1 MEATITD
8 LINASAYGQ
17 NGVPHELWTHLRK
30 ESPVYWYA
38 QRGHT
43 PFWAITKHEDIM
55 EVSSQPDIFSNEA
68 GGIIVLNEAQIQS
81 FIEGGSGSPLAQMKT
96 IITMDPPEHRLYR
109 KVASGYFT
117 PRGVTNLDE
126 IVKSSAA
133 AIFDELPDEGEVDF
147 IETIAQKHPLRVLA
161 TILGIDEEQE
171 ERLLVITQE
180 LFGSE
185 DPDMQRQG
193 EDREAARKEL
203 GMEFYTLFDEI
214 IKDRRA
220 CPRDDLAT
228 MLANAELSDGCP
240 LGQLETLGYYLI
252 VFTAG
257 HDTTRNALSGA
268 ISAFLDHPDQFER
281 LRQDPSLS
289 KSAVDEIV
297 RWTTPVNYMKRQA
310 VQDYELRGQKIKA
323 GEELALFYCSANR
336 DEDVF
341 EDPFTFDIGRS
352 PNRHLG
358 FGWAEHYCLGAH
370 LAKASMKAL
379 TEEMVRR
386 IEWMEP
392 NGERTF
398 ISSNFVVGLKTLPVK
413 YKLKNGFN
421 WM

>member
-17 NGVPHELWTHLRK
+17 KGIPHDLWTHLRK

-55 EVSSQPDIFSNEA
+55 EVSSQPEIFSNEA

-81 FIEGGSGSPLAQMKT
+81 FLEGGSGSPLAQMKT
-96 IITMDPPEHRLYR
+96 IITMDPPEHRSYR

-126 IVKSSAA
+126 IVKSSAT

-147 IETIAQKHPLRVLA
+147 IEMIAQKHPLRVLA

-180 LFGSE
+180 LFGGE

-203 GMEFYTLFDEI
+203 GMEFYMLFDEI
-214 IKDRRA
+214 IKDRRD

-341 EDPFTFDIGRS
+341 EDPFTFDITRS

-392 NGERTF
+392 DGERTF

-413 YKLKNGFN
+413 YKLKSG
-421 WM
+421 

>member
-96 IITMDPPEHRLYR
+96 IITMDPPEHRSYR

-161 TILGIDEEQE
+161 TILGINEEQE

-180 LFGSE
+180 LFGGE

-203 GMEFYTLFDEI
+203 GMEFYMLFDEI

-341 EDPFTFDIGRS
+341 GDPFTFDIGRS

-413 YKLKNGFN
+413 YKLKNG
-421 WM
+421 

>member
-96 IITMDPPEHRLYR
+96 IITMDPPEHRSYR

-161 TILGIDEEQE
+161 TILGINEEQE

-180 LFGSE
+180 LFGGE

-398 ISSNFVVGLKTLPVK
+398 ISSNFVVGLKTLPAK
-413 YKLKNGFN
+413 YKLKNG
-421 WM
+421 

>member
-55 EVSSQPDIFSNEA
+55 EVSSQPDIFSSEA

-96 IITMDPPEHRLYR
+96 IITMDPPEHRSYR

-161 TILGIDEEQE
+161 TILGINEEQE

-180 LFGSE
+180 LFGGE

-203 GMEFYTLFDEI
+203 GMEFYMLFDEI

-310 VQDYELRGQKIKA
+310 VQDYELRGQNIKA

-413 YKLKNGFN
+413 YKLKNG
-421 WM
+421 

>member
-96 IITMDPPEHRLYR
+96 IITMDPPEHRSYR

-161 TILGIDEEQE
+161 TIIGINEEQE

-180 LFGSE
+180 LFGGE

-203 GMEFYTLFDEI
+203 GMEFYMLFDEI

-413 YKLKNGFN
+413 YKLKNG
-421 WM
+421 

>member
-17 NGVPHELWTHLRK
+17 NGVPHDLWTHLRE

-55 EVSSQPDIFSNEA
+55 EVSSQPDIFSSEA

-96 IITMDPPEHRLYR
+96 IITMDPPEHRAYR

-133 AIFDELPDEGEVDF
+133 AIFDDLPTEGEVDF
-147 IETIAQKHPLRVLA
+147 IEAIAQKHPLRVLA
-161 TILGIDEEQE
+161 TILGIDKEQE

-185 DPDMQRQG
+185 DPDMRRGG
-193 EDREAARKEL
+193 EDRETARKEL
-203 GMEFYTLFDEI
+203 GMEFYMLFDEI
-214 IKDRRA
+214 IKDRRS

-268 ISAFLDHPDQFER
+268 ISAFLDHPDEFER
-281 LRQDPSLS
+281 LRNDPGLS
-289 KSAVDEIV
+289 KAAVDEIV

-341 EDPFTFDIGRS
+341 DDPFTFDITRS

-386 IEWMEP
+386 IDWMEP

-413 YKLKNGFN
+413 YKLKDG
-421 WM
+421 

>member
-96 IITMDPPEHRLYR
+96 IITMDPPEHRSYR

-161 TILGIDEEQE
+161 TILGINEEQE

-180 LFGSE
+180 LFGGE

-203 GMEFYTLFDEI
+203 GMEFYMLFDEI

-379 TEEMVRR
+379 TEETVRR

-413 YKLKNGFN
+413 YKLKNG
-421 WM
+421 

>member
-96 IITMDPPEHRLYR
+96 IITMDPPEHRSYR

-126 IVKSSAA
+126 IVKSSAT

-161 TILGIDEEQE
+161 TILGINEEQE

-180 LFGSE
+180 LFGGE

-203 GMEFYTLFDEI
+203 GMEFYMLFDEI

-386 IEWMEP
+386 IDWMEP

-413 YKLKNGFN
+413 YKLKSG
-421 WM
+421 

>member
-96 IITMDPPEHRLYR
+96 IITMDPPEHRSYR

-161 TILGIDEEQE
+161 TILGINEEQE

-203 GMEFYTLFDEI
+203 GMEFYMLFDEI

-413 YKLKNGFN
+413 YKLKNG
-421 WM
+421 

>member
-1 MEATITD
+1 MEAIITD

-96 IITMDPPEHRLYR
+96 IITMDPPEHRSYR

-161 TILGIDEEQE
+161 TILGINEEQE

-180 LFGSE
+180 LFGGE

-193 EDREAARKEL
+193 EDREVARKEL
-203 GMEFYTLFDEI
+203 GMEFYMLFDEI

-413 YKLKNGFN
+413 YKLKNG
-421 WM
+421 

>member
-96 IITMDPPEHRLYR
+96 IITMDPPEHRSYR

-126 IVKSSAA
+126 IVKSSAV

-161 TILGIDEEQE
+161 TILGINEEQE

-180 LFGSE
+180 LFGGE

-203 GMEFYTLFDEI
+203 GMEFYMLFDEI

-413 YKLKNGFN
+413 YKLKNG
-421 WM
+421 

>member
-96 IITMDPPEHRLYR
+96 IITMDPPEHRSYR

-161 TILGIDEEQE
+161 TILGINEEQE

-203 GMEFYTLFDEI
+203 GMEFYMLFDEI

-281 LRQDPSLS
+281 LRKDPSLS

-413 YKLKNGFN
+413 YKLKNG
-421 WM
+421 

>member
-17 NGVPHELWTHLRK
+17 NGVPHDLWTHLRK

-96 IITMDPPEHRLYR
+96 IITMDPPEHRSYR

-161 TILGIDEEQE
+161 TILGINEEQE

-180 LFGSE
+180 LFGGE

-203 GMEFYTLFDEI
+203 GMEFYMLFDEI

-413 YKLKNGFN
+413 YKLKNG
-421 WM
+421 

>member
-96 IITMDPPEHRLYR
+96 IITMDPTEHRSYR

-133 AIFDELPDEGEVDF
+133 AIFDELPNEGEVDF

-161 TILGIDEEQE
+161 TILGINEEQE

-180 LFGSE
+180 LFGGE

-203 GMEFYTLFDEI
+203 GMEFYMLFDEI

-386 IEWMEP
+386 IDWMEP

-413 YKLKNGFN
+413 YKLKNG
-421 WM
+421 

>member
-55 EVSSQPDIFSNEA
+55 EISSQPDIFSNEA

-96 IITMDPPEHRLYR
+96 IITMDPPEHRSYR

-126 IVKSSAA
+126 IVKSSAT

-161 TILGIDEEQE
+161 TILGINEEQE

-310 VQDYELRGQKIKA
+310 VQDYELRGQNIKA

-413 YKLKNGFN
+413 YKLKNG
-421 WM
+421 

>member
-96 IITMDPPEHRLYR
+96 IITMDPPEHRSYR

-161 TILGIDEEQE
+161 TILGINEEQE

-180 LFGSE
+180 LFGGE

-203 GMEFYTLFDEI
+203 GMEFYMLFDEI

-297 RWTTPVNYMKRQA
+297 RWTTPVNYMKRLA

-386 IEWMEP
+386 IDWMEP

-413 YKLKNGFN
+413 YKLKNG
-421 WM
+421 

>member
-96 IITMDPPEHRLYR
+96 IITMDPPEHRSYR

-161 TILGIDEEQE
+161 TILGINEEQE

-203 GMEFYTLFDEI
+203 GMEFYMLFDEI

-341 EDPFTFDIGRS
+341 EDPFTFDIERS

-413 YKLKNGFN
+413 YKLKNG
-421 WM
+421 

>member
-17 NGVPHELWTHLRK
+17 NGVPHDLWTHLRE

-55 EVSSQPDIFSNEA
+55 EVSSQPDIFSSEA

-96 IITMDPPEHRLYR
+96 IITMDPPEHRSYR

-117 PRGVTNLDE
+117 PKGVTNLDE

-133 AIFDELPDEGEVDF
+133 AIFDDLPTEGEVDF
-147 IETIAQKHPLRVLA
+147 IEAIAQKHPLRVLA
-161 TILGIDEEQE
+161 TILGIDKEQE

-185 DPDMQRQG
+185 DPDMRRGG
-193 EDREAARKEL
+193 EDRETARKEL
-203 GMEFYTLFDEI
+203 GMEFYMLFDEI
-214 IKDRRA
+214 IKDRRS

-268 ISAFLDHPDQFER
+268 ISAFLDHPDEFER
-281 LRQDPSLS
+281 LRKDPSLS
-289 KSAVDEIV
+289 KAAVDEIV

-341 EDPFTFDIGRS
+341 DDPFTFDITRS

-386 IEWMEP
+386 IDWMEP

-413 YKLKNGFN
+413 YKLKDG
-421 WM
+421 

>member
-81 FIEGGSGSPLAQMKT
+81 FIERGSGSPLAQMKT
-96 IITMDPPEHRLYR
+96 IITMDPPEHRSYR
-109 KVASGYFT
+109 KVASGLFT

-161 TILGIDEEQE
+161 TILGINEEQE

-180 LFGSE
+180 LFGGE

-203 GMEFYTLFDEI
+203 GMEFYMLFDEI

-386 IEWMEP
+386 IDWMEP

-413 YKLKNGFN
+413 YKLKNG
-421 WM
+421 

>member
-55 EVSSQPDIFSNEA
+55 EISSQPDIFSNEA

-96 IITMDPPEHRLYR
+96 IITMDPPEHRSYR

-126 IVKSSAA
+126 IVKSSAT

-203 GMEFYTLFDEI
+203 GMEFYMLFDEI

-310 VQDYELRGQKIKA
+310 VQDYELRGQNIKA

-413 YKLKNGFN
+413 YKLKNG
-421 WM
+421 

>member
-38 QRGHT
+38 QRGPT

-96 IITMDPPEHRLYR
+96 IITMDPPEHRSYR

-117 PRGVTNLDE
+117 PRGFTNLDE

-161 TILGIDEEQE
+161 TILGINEEQE

-180 LFGSE
+180 LFGGE

-203 GMEFYTLFDEI
+203 GMEFYMLFDEI

-268 ISAFLDHPDQFER
+268 ISAFLDHPDEFER

-310 VQDYELRGQKIKA
+310 VQDYELRGQQIKA

-413 YKLKNGFN
+413 YKLKNG
-421 WM
+421 

>member
-43 PFWAITKHEDIM
+43 PFWAITKHEDII
-55 EVSSQPDIFSNEA
+55 EISSQPDIFSNEA

-96 IITMDPPEHRLYR
+96 IITMDPPEHRSYR

-161 TILGIDEEQE
+161 TILGINEEQE

-398 ISSNFVVGLKTLPVK
+398 ISSNFVVGLKTLPAK
-413 YKLKNGFN
+413 YKLKNG
-421 WM
+421 

>member
-38 QRGHT
+38 RPGHT

-96 IITMDPPEHRLYR
+96 IITMDPPEHRSYR

-161 TILGIDEEQE
+161 TILGINEEQE

-180 LFGSE
+180 LFGGE

-203 GMEFYTLFDEI
+203 GMEFYMLFDEI

-310 VQDYELRGQKIKA
+310 VQDYELRGQNIKA

-413 YKLKNGFN
+413 YKLKNG
-421 WM
+421 

>member
-17 NGVPHELWTHLRK
+17 NGVPHDLWAHLRK

-55 EVSSQPDIFSNEA
+55 EISSQPDIFSNEA

-96 IITMDPPEHRLYR
+96 IITMDPPEHRSYR

-126 IVKSSAA
+126 IVKSSAT

-398 ISSNFVVGLKTLPVK
+398 ISSNFVVGLKTLPAK
-413 YKLKNGFN
+413 YKLKNG
-421 WM
+421 

>member
-55 EVSSQPDIFSNEA
+55 EVSSQPDIFSSEA

-96 IITMDPPEHRLYR
+96 IITMDPPEHRSYR

-133 AIFDELPDEGEVDF
+133 AIFDDLPTEGEVDF
-147 IETIAQKHPLRVLA
+147 IEAIAQKHPLRVLA
-161 TILGIDEEQE
+161 TILGIDKEQE

-185 DPDMQRQG
+185 DPDMRRGG
-193 EDREAARKEL
+193 EDRETARKEL
-203 GMEFYTLFDEI
+203 GMEFYMLFDEI
-214 IKDRRA
+214 IKDRRS

-268 ISAFLDHPDQFER
+268 ISAFLDHPDEFER
-281 LRQDPSLS
+281 LRKDPSLS
-289 KSAVDEIV
+289 KAAVDEIV

-341 EDPFTFDIGRS
+341 DDPFTFDITRS

-386 IEWMEP
+386 IDWMEP

-413 YKLKNGFN
+413 YKLKDG
-421 WM
+421 

>member
-96 IITMDPPEHRLYR
+96 IITMDPPEHRSYR

-161 TILGIDEEQE
+161 TILGINEEQE

-180 LFGSE
+180 LFGGE

-203 GMEFYTLFDEI
+203 GMEFYMLFDEI

-310 VQDYELRGQKIKA
+310 VQDYELRGQRIKA

-413 YKLKNGFN
+413 YKLKNG
-421 WM
+421 

>member
-55 EVSSQPDIFSNEA
+55 EISSQPDIFSNEA

-96 IITMDPPEHRLYR
+96 IITMDPPEHRSYR

-126 IVKSSAA
+126 IVKSSAT

-341 EDPFTFDIGRS
+341 EYPFTFDIGRS

-358 FGWAEHYCLGAH
+358 FGCAEHYCLGAH

-413 YKLKNGFN
+413 YKLKNG
-421 WM
+421 

>member
-96 IITMDPPEHRLYR
+96 IITMDPPEHRSYR

-161 TILGIDEEQE
+161 TILGINEEQE

-180 LFGSE
+180 LFGGE
-185 DPDMQRQG
+185 DPDMQRKG

-203 GMEFYTLFDEI
+203 GMEFYMLFDEI

-413 YKLKNGFN
+413 YKLKNG
-421 WM
+421 

>member
-55 EVSSQPDIFSNEA
+55 EISSQPDIFSNEA

-96 IITMDPPEHRLYR
+96 IITMDPPEHRSYR

-126 IVKSSAA
+126 IVKSSAT

-203 GMEFYTLFDEI
+203 GMEFYMLFDEI

-413 YKLKNGFN
+413 YKLKNG
-421 WM
+421 

>member
-55 EVSSQPDIFSNEA
+55 EISSQPDIFSNEA

-81 FIEGGSGSPLAQMKT
+81 YIEGGSGSPLAQMKT
-96 IITMDPPEHRLYR
+96 IITMDPPEHRSYR

-126 IVKSSAA
+126 IVKSSAT

-413 YKLKNGFN
+413 YKLKNG
-421 WM
+421 

>member
-96 IITMDPPEHRLYR
+96 IITMDPPEHRSYR

-133 AIFDELPDEGEVDF
+133 AIFDELPNEGEVDF

-161 TILGIDEEQE
+161 TILGINEEQE

-180 LFGSE
+180 LFGGE

-203 GMEFYTLFDEI
+203 GMEFYMLFDEI

-386 IEWMEP
+386 IDWMEP

-413 YKLKNGFN
+413 YKLKNG
-421 WM
+421 

>member
-17 NGVPHELWTHLRK
+17 NGVPHDLWTHLRK
-30 ESPVYWYA
+30 ESPVHWYA

-55 EVSSQPDIFSNEA
+55 EVSSQPDIFSSEA

-81 FIEGGSGSPLAQMKT
+81 FLEGGSGSPLAQMKT
-96 IITMDPPEHRLYR
+96 IITMDPPEHRSYR

-133 AIFDELPDEGEVDF
+133 AIFDDLPNEGEVDF
-147 IETIAQKHPLRVLA
+147 IEAIAQKHPLRVLA
-161 TILGIDEEQE
+161 TILGIDKEQE

-180 LFGSE
+180 LFASE
-185 DPDMQRQG
+185 DLDMRREG

-203 GMEFYTLFDEI
+203 GMEFYMLFDEI

-228 MLANAELSDGCP
+228 MLANAELSEGCP

-281 LRQDPSLS
+281 LRHDPSLS
-289 KSAVDEIV
+289 KAAVDEIV

-310 VQDYELRGQKIKA
+310 MQDYELRGQQIKA

-386 IEWMEP
+386 IDWMEP

-413 YKLKNGFN
+413 YKLKDE
-421 WM
+421 

>member
-96 IITMDPPEHRLYR
+96 IITMDPPEHRSYR

-161 TILGIDEEQE
+161 TILGINEEQE

-180 LFGSE
+180 LFGGE

-203 GMEFYTLFDEI
+203 GMEFYMLFDEI

-310 VQDYELRGQKIKA
+310 VQDYELRGQNIKA

-386 IEWMEP
+386 VEWMEP

-413 YKLKNGFN
+413 YKLKNG
-421 WM
+421 

>member
-96 IITMDPPEHRLYR
+96 IITMDPPEHRSYR

-161 TILGIDEEQE
+161 TILGINEEQE

-180 LFGSE
+180 LFGGE

-203 GMEFYTLFDEI
+203 GMEFYMLFDEI

-281 LRQDPSLS
+281 LRQDHSLS

-386 IEWMEP
+386 IDWMEP

-413 YKLKNGFN
+413 YKLKNG
-421 WM
+421 

>member
-17 NGVPHELWTHLRK
+17 NGVPHDLWTHLRK

-55 EVSSQPDIFSNEA
+55 EVSSQPDIFSSEA

-96 IITMDPPEHRLYR
+96 IITMDPPEHRAYR

-133 AIFDELPDEGEVDF
+133 AIFDDLPTEGEVDF
-147 IETIAQKHPLRVLA
+147 IEAIAQKHPLRVLA
-161 TILGIDEEQE
+161 TILGIDKEQE

-185 DPDMQRQG
+185 DPDMRRGG
-193 EDREAARKEL
+193 EDRETARKEL
-203 GMEFYTLFDEI
+203 GMEFYMLFDEI
-214 IKDRRA
+214 IKDRRS

-268 ISAFLDHPDQFER
+268 ISAFLDHPDEFER
-281 LRQDPSLS
+281 LRKNPSLS
-289 KSAVDEIV
+289 KAAVDEIV

-341 EDPFTFDIGRS
+341 DDPFTFDITRS

-386 IEWMEP
+386 IDWMEP

-413 YKLKNGFN
+413 YKLKDG
-421 WM
+421 

>member
-96 IITMDPPEHRLYR
+96 IITMDPPEHRSYR

-161 TILGIDEEQE
+161 TILGINEEQE

-180 LFGSE
+180 LFGGE

-203 GMEFYTLFDEI
+203 GMEFYMLFDEI

-228 MLANAELSDGCP
+228 MLANAELADGCP

-310 VQDYELRGQKIKA
+310 VQDYELRGQQIKA

-341 EDPFTFDIGRS
+341 EDPFTFDISRS

-413 YKLKNGFN
+413 YKLKNG
-421 WM
+421 